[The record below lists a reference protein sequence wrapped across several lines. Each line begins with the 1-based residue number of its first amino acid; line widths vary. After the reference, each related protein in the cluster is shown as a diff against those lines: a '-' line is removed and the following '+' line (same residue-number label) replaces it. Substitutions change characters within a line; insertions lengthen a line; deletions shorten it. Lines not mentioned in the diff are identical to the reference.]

1 MSTEYKKGLSLPLSK
16 ELIEKYKELGAKDR
30 RNLGLLFASQIGAE
44 PKSLRNLIAY
54 PDKFQPSLEERRF
67 LTKEI
72 TYRWR
77 AANEPGFVEDEIEQE
92 RRSLEKSEDRV
103 RYEKWRNKELG
114 KNAKAMQ
121 SY

>member
-72 TYRWR
+72 IYRWR
-77 AANEPGFVEDEIEQE
+77 AANEPGFVEEELEQE
-92 RRSLEKSEDRV
+92 LKSLKKTEMQILRERWQKG
-103 RYEKWRNKELG
+103 ELG

>member
-1 MSTEYKKGLSLPLSK
+1 MSTESKCLPLSAD
-16 ELIEKYKELGAKDR
+16 LIEKYKALGAKDR

-54 PDKFQPSLEERRF
+54 PEKFQPSLEERRF

-72 TYRWR
+72 IYRWR
-77 AANEPGFVEDEIEQE
+77 AANEPGFVEEEIEQE
-92 RRSLEKSEDRV
+92 RRSLEKSEKTIL
-103 RYEKWRNKELG
+103 YERWQNGELG

-121 SY
+121 SF